1 MLGAALISG
10 GLGFAGSV
18 GSDLISSDGDWS
30 SVNWK
35 KAAIMG
41 AVNVLFGAWAGAG
54 SQNSKELGKGLLK
67 NKEVYKT
74 FSTLYKATNKY
85 AAGTISKRGFTGI
98 FNLHAGK
105 FISAVS
111 NALPGTVA
119 RLTAKNLAKL
129 GITSIASSVISIG
142 LNHFVN

>member
-1 MLGAALISG
+1 M
-10 GLGFAGSV
+10 
-18 GSDLISSDGDWS
+18 
-30 SVNWK
+30 
-35 KAAIMG
+35 
-41 AVNVLFGAWAGAG
+41 
-54 SQNSKELGKGLLK
+54 LK

-119 RLTAKNLAKL
+119 RLTAINLLKL
-129 GITSIASSVISIG
+129 GASTAFSTLIG
-142 LNHFVN
+142 ARF

>member
-1 MLGAALISG
+1 
-10 GLGFAGSV
+10 
-18 GSDLISSDGDWS
+18 
-30 SVNWK
+30 
-35 KAAIMG
+35 MG

-54 SQNSKELGKGLLK
+54 SQNSKALAKGLLK

-85 AAGTISKRGFTGI
+85 AAGIISKRGFTGI

-119 RLTAKNLAKL
+119 RLTAINLLKL
-129 GITSIASSVISIG
+129 GETTAFSTLIG
-142 LNHFVN
+142 ACF

>member
-1 MLGAALISG
+1 MLGAILISG

-54 SQNSKELGKGLLK
+54 SQNSKELGKWLLK

-119 RLTAKNLAKL
+119 
-129 GITSIASSVISIG
+129 
-142 LNHFVN
+142 